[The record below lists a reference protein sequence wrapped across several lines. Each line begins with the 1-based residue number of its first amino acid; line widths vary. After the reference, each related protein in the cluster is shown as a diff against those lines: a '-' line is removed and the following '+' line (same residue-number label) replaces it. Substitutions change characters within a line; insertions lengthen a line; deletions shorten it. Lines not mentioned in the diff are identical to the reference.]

1 MAKNIST
8 KRGKGR
14 IRVPPS
20 QLTPSQRGR
29 STRLG
34 EIFYMDK
41 PKKPKVKD
49 ERFHSHVKTDTSS
62 PFTDQETKRRRTT
75 RKNVYKGTP
84 KKDRGKQTT
93 TTTDTITSTG
103 KDDLKAKKYSSVGPV
118 EQPDYSTSDRKQMDA
133 IHKRLEK
140 EKEQRRKA
148 AEQADASQME
158 ASKFK
163 KIRKNPDF
171 QPFKKGGKVIYKST
185 GGGMKYQLYGGSS
198 KNIHDG
204 NKEVAQFY
212 DTTNKD

>member
-14 IRVPPS
+14 IKVPPS
-20 QLTPSQRGR
+20 QLTASQRGR
-29 STRLG
+29 ATRLG

-41 PKKPKVKD
+41 PEGPKAGPRAVHGYSGVKKPTRRFTLKRTYGKPKAGTGTVEVSFPKEVKQPKTEAAKV
-49 ERFHSHVKTDTSS
+49 
-62 PFTDQETKRRRTT
+62 
-75 RKNVYKGTP
+75 
-84 KKDRGKQTT
+84 GKQMA
-93 TTTDTITSTG
+93 DVEFAIG
-103 KDDLKAKKYSSVGPV
+103 KANQSG
-118 EQPDYSTSDRKQMDA
+118 YSTSDRKKMDA

-148 AEQADASQME
+148 AEQAYDME
-158 ASKFK
+158 VGASKFK
-163 KIRKNPDF
+163 KIRK
-171 QPFKKGGKVIYKST
+171 KGGKVVYKST

-204 NKEVAQFY
+204 NKEVSQFY

>member
-14 IRVPPS
+14 VRVPPS
-20 QLTPSQRGR
+20 QLTAEQRGR
-29 STRLG
+29 ATRLG

-41 PKKPKVKD
+41 PSKGPQEGPRDVHGYSGVKKPTRRFTLKRTYGKPKAGTGTVEVSFPKEVKQKKEQRRKAAEQMGD
-49 ERFHSHVKTDTSS
+49 VEFAIGKANQ
-62 PFTDQETKRRRTT
+62 FGYTK
-75 RKNVYKGTP
+75 
-84 KKDRGKQTT
+84 
-93 TTTDTITSTG
+93 
-103 KDDLKAKKYSSVGPV
+103 
-118 EQPDYSTSDRKQMDA
+118 SDRKKMDA
-133 IHKRLEK
+133 IHERLKKEREQKR
-140 EKEQRRKA
+140 EQRRKA

-171 QPFKKGGKVIYKST
+171 QPFKEGGKVVYKAT
-185 GGGMKYQLYGGSS
+185 GGGMKFQLYGGSS

-212 DTTNKD
+212 DQGEK

>member
-29 STRLG
+29 ATRLG

-41 PKKPKVKD
+41 PKKPKIKD
-49 ERFHSHVKTDTSS
+49 ERFHSHEKTDTSS
-62 PFTDQETKRRRTT
+62 PFTDQKTKRRFTLKRTYG
-75 RKNVYKGTP
+75 KPKAGT
-84 KKDRGKQTT
+84 GTVE
-93 TTTDTITSTG
+93 
-103 KDDLKAKKYSSVGPV
+103 VGPV

-140 EKEQRRKA
+140 EREQKREQRRKA
-148 AEQADASQME
+148 AEQADVDQME
-158 ASKFK
+158 ASKLK